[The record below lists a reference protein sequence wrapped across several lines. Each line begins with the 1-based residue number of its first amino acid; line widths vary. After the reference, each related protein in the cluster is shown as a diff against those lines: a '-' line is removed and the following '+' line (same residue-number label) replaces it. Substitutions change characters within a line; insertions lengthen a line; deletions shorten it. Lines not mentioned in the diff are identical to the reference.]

1 LFVVIDAL
9 LERRSVAHAAEIPAV
24 MPTTQM
30 LSRRRRP
37 IKEAIALSIIETS
50 LYAFLLNAHVTYQG
64 KLAHVPGE
72 RIYVKPVCFGIYA
85 LLPSSHT

>member
-1 LFVVIDAL
+1 M
-9 LERRSVAHAAEIPAV
+9 AHAAKIPAV

-64 KLAHVPGE
+64 KLAHIPGE
-72 RIYVKPVCFGIYA
+72 RLYVKQVGSEIYA
-85 LLPSSHT
+85 PTPVKLTGFRL